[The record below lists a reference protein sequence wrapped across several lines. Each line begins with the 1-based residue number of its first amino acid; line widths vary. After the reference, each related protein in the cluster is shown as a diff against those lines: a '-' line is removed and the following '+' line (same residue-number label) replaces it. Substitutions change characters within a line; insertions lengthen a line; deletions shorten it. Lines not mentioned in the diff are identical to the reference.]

1 MKLYGAL
8 LSPFVRK
15 VAMVLAEKGLTYEP
29 RRGGP
34 GSTDAEFLSV
44 SPLAKIPVLDDEGF
58 ILPDSTAIAMYLDA
72 QYPEPA
78 LIPAD
83 PQGRGRAIWL
93 DEFADTILSGSAL
106 KIQFG
111 RLVRPQFLGLPAD
124 EAAALE
130 GEAELPRVLNYIESI
145 APPEGWLLGDTFT
158 LADVSVATA
167 LRSAEFMGCLGDID
181 ARPRMAAWFHRVRA
195 RPAWITISSQEKKL
209 LDRLFPA
216 GIPDQKGL

>member
-130 GEAELPRVLNYIESI
+130 GEAE
-145 APPEGWLLGDTFT
+145 
-158 LADVSVATA
+158 TA
-167 LRSAEFMGCLGDID
+167 AC
-181 ARPRMAAWFHRVRA
+181 A
-195 RPAWITISSQEKKL
+195 
-209 LDRLFPA
+209 
-216 GIPDQKGL
+216 

>member
-15 VAMVLAEKGLTYEP
+15 VAVVLAEKGLTYEAK
-29 RRGGP
+29 RGGP
-34 GSTDAEFLSV
+34 GSNDPEFLAV
-44 SPLAKIPVLDDEGF
+44 SPFAKIPVLDDDGF
-58 ILPDSTAIAMYLDA
+58 ILPDSTAIAVYLDA
-72 QYPEPA
+72 RYPEPA

-93 DEFADTILSGSAL
+93 DEFADTILSGAAL

-111 RLVRPQFLGLPAD
+111 RLVGPRFLGLPAD

-130 GEAELPRVLNYIESI
+130 GEAELPRVLHYIESI
-145 APPEGWLLGDTFT
+145 APPEGWLLGSTFT

-167 LRSAEFMGCLGDID
+167 LRSAEFMGCLGDT
-181 ARPRMAAWFHRVRA
+181 ATRPLTTAWFDRVRGRPSWQDVAA
-195 RPAWITISSQEKKL
+195 REAALIGRILP
-209 LDRLFPA
+209 DHA
-216 GIPDQKGL
+216 GA